1 MLARTSFQGARALSV
16 NPESYLGI
24 HKLSICD
31 SVFWLIRKE
40 MDMSHSFGADLRWR
54 VITTISDG
62 LSTRKAAQRFG
73 IGISTAGE
81 WFRRY
86 RDHGETTAR
95 KQGQPPG
102 SKLDKH
108 EAFILGLVE
117 EAPDISLAEIAE
129 RLLAARAVS
138 VVPSTVWEFFNKRRI
153 TFKKRRR
160 TRANSNART

>member
-1 MLARTSFQGARALSV
+1 MTQSFSA
-16 NPESYLGI
+16 E
-24 HKLSICD
+24 
-31 SVFWLIRKE
+31 
-40 MDMSHSFGADLRWR
+40 LRER
-54 VITTISDG
+54 VIAAISNN
-62 LSTRKAAQRFG
+62 LSTRKAAEHFS

-102 SKLDKH
+102 SKLDEH

-117 EAPDISLAEIAE
+117 ETPDISLAEIGE
-129 RLLAARAVS
+129 RLLKDCSLSAVA
-138 VVPSTVWEFFNKRRI
+138 STVWLFFNKRGI

-160 TRANSNART
+160 MRASSNAPT